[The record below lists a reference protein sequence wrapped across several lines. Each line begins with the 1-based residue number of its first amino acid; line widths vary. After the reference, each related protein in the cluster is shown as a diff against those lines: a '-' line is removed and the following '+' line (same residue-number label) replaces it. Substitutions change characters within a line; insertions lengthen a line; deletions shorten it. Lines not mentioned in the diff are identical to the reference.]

1 MAWRLNEL
9 LIEGELD
16 NTVQNKVTGWIR
28 LAGMKERIEFDL
40 EGNFHRDIRGARV
53 KLSGDGKSAI
63 IDQAQKYLAGFS
75 HKQSG
80 KVGDMTAG
88 LPPYD
93 YTPQGDAYFEW
104 YGDENGRC
112 VIELDTDQ
120 VELLSQP
127 IPACESDPISREQ
140 QAGNMA
146 EFLCGIA
153 DELGIPRQM
162 AVSTGDT
169 AEVEQAKKTAFNN
182 ARRLKCYK
190 SRNMQKLNVRS
201 RPTAPCHALLKVDN
215 AAHDN
220 YWR

>member
-1 MAWRLNEL
+1 MNER
-9 LIEGELD
+9 
-16 NTVQNKVTGWIR
+16 VK
-28 LAGMKERIEFDL
+28 FDL
-40 EGNFHRDIRGARV
+40 VGNFHRDIRGARV
-53 KLSGDGKSAI
+53 RLRGDGESAI
-63 IDQAQKYLAGFS
+63 IDQARKYLAGFS
-75 HKQSG
+75 HKQTG

-88 LPPYD
+88 LPPAD
-93 YTPQGDAYFEW
+93 YVTQPYFEW
-104 YGDENGRC
+104 YGNENGRC

-190 SRNMQKLNVRS
+190 SRNMQKLNMENF
-201 RPTAPCHALLKVDN
+201 TILEELA
-215 AAHDN
+215 
-220 YWR
+220 